1 MRTFAYFCAAA
12 ALSLA
17 GFAGLPGMANAAG
30 EPALGVIET
39 AQNSHVD
46 GITAVPGSDFF
57 AGEEFVTYDAGQVEL
72 RVRQCRIYLGATT
85 DARFL
90 PDSHPDDLQVMQG
103 TARYRC
109 PAGALLWIETPAGI
123 IHGADGQP
131 ASGMIVVTDDHTM
144 TISADGQG
152 LVLDNAGELHFIAPG
167 QSYRVTIA
175 AESADA
181 AIIQASPE
189 QKKRRRRK
197 LAFWLLGGGGA
208 AFAATAGWDHWSESP
223 WKPNP

>member
-1 MRTFAYFCAAA
+1 MRTFTYFCAA

-17 GFAGLPGMANAAG
+17 TVAGVAKAAGDPAG
-30 EPALGVIET
+30 EPALGVIEV
-39 AQNSHVD
+39 ARNSHVD
-46 GITAVPGSDFF
+46 GINAVEGSNFY

-90 PDSHPDDLQVMQG
+90 PDSHPDDLLVVQG
-103 TARYRC
+103 TARYSC
-109 PAGALLWIETPAGI
+109 PKGAILWIETPAGI
-123 IHGADGQP
+123 IHGAEDQA

-144 TISADGQG
+144 TISAQGQG

-167 QSYRVTIA
+167 DSYRVTVA

-181 AIIQASPE
+181 GIIPASPE

-197 LAFWLLGGGGA
+197 LAFWLLGGSGA
-208 AFAATAGWDHWSESP
+208 AYAATAIWQELSESP
-223 WKPNP
+223 YKPTP